1 MRGLA
6 RAATD
11 YGAATDCGPPPTGAA
26 TDIEVNRLGPRR
38 CALAFAINPAL
49 GGMTVTQGEVIDQPS
64 QFDQL
69 TVRVRHSLDCSRSP
83 AHAVSPTT

>member
-1 MRGLA
+1 M
-6 RAATD
+6 
-11 YGAATDCGPPPTGAA
+11 
-26 TDIEVNRLGPRR
+26 
-38 CALAFAINPAL
+38 AFAINPAL

-83 AHAVSPTT
+83 AHAESPTT